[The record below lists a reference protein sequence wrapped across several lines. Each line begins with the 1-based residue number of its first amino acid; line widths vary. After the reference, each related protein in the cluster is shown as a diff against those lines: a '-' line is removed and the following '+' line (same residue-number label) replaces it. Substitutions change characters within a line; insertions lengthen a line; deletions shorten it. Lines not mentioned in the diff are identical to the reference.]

1 MPKTFWTA
9 ARGAATSTV
18 WRVLAALQGRGPE
31 PPIRGVAAPGATP
44 VDAYW
49 GEHLSQ
55 DKRFIA
61 AWQSARDLRK
71 RLEVFPLLRDLMGLY
86 GQHQGQTVLD
96 YGCGPGND
104 LVGFALHTG
113 ARRIIGIDV
122 SARAL
127 GLAAHRLSLHRVDP
141 ARVELIRKSDAD
153 PALPLDDACVDHVH
167 CLGVLQHTSEP
178 ERILREFHRVMRP
191 GATAAVMVYNADSLW
206 LHVYTAYEKQI
217 VEGLFPGLPARDAFA
232 RNTDGVNCPISRCYA
247 PEEFTALCQGL
258 GFDAQYRGGHFSP
271 EELESLNRYGVRA
284 VDDERL
290 AAVHR
295 DFLRALRPGDRGLPA
310 YQGYS
315 CGVGGVYHLI
325 RR

>member
-1 MPKTFWTA
+1 M
-9 ARGAATSTV
+9 
-18 WRVLAALQGRGPE
+18 
-31 PPIRGVAAPGATP
+31 
-44 VDAYW
+44 
-49 GEHLSQ
+49 
-55 DKRFIA
+55 
-61 AWQSARDLRK
+61 
-71 RLEVFPLLRDLMGLY
+71 
-86 GQHQGQTVLD
+86 
-96 YGCGPGND
+96 
-104 LVGFALHTG
+104 
-113 ARRIIGIDV
+113 